1 MHPYVFTLRCKTPD
15 SSKELPGD
23 GKGREVLKGEEQGK
37 GSVGEEYQKETSPI
51 SEFYPEGT

>member
-1 MHPYVFTLRCKTPD
+1 M
-15 SSKELPGD
+15 ELHGG

-51 SEFYPEGT
+51 SEFYPEGTWLAATS